1 MGKILRRFVRDES
14 GTTAIEYAVIA
25 AGLSIVIVT
34 VVSNPRSSERTHH
47 GPAQE
52 AFT

>member
-1 MGKILRRFVRDES
+1 MGKILRRFVRDDS
-14 GTTAIEYAVIA
+14 GATAIEHAVIA
-25 AGLSIVIVT
+25 GDISIVIVT
-34 VVSNPRSSERTHH
+34 VVSNPRSSERTHR

>member
-1 MGKILRRFVRDES
+1 MGKILRRFVRDDS
-14 GTTAIEYAVIA
+14 GATAIEHAVIA
-25 AGLSIVIVT
+25 GAISIVIVT